1 MRLQGQEDGV
11 DIAELMIEAGFA
23 KKSVDNG
30 IFGLEAEVKFELLG
44 GKSGGVNQGKVVLR
58 QPNKEEILPLSA
70 EMMVKQDTTVAA
82 AILDKKIP
90 DLNDNVKEPFSAE
103 MMSKMGPDGG
113 NKNNDKIKVLSDAK
127 PGERGSSGAK
137 KSNNSEK

>member
-1 MRLQGQEDGV
+1 
-11 DIAELMIEAGFA
+11 
-23 KKSVDNG
+23 
-30 IFGLEAEVKFELLG
+30 
-44 GKSGGVNQGKVVLR
+44 
-58 QPNKEEILPLSA
+58 
-70 EMMVKQDTTVAA
+70 MMMKQDTTVAA

-127 PGERGSSGAK
+127 PGERGSSGGK

>member
-23 KKSVDNG
+23 KKSVDNC
-30 IFGLEAEVKFELLG
+30 IFGLEAEVEFELLG
-44 GKSGGVNQGKVVLR
+44 GKSGGVNLGKVVPR
-58 QPNKEEILPLSA
+58 QPNKEEILPPSA
-70 EMMVKQDTTVAA
+70 EMKQDNTVAA

>member
-30 IFGLEAEVKFELLG
+30 IFGLEAEVEFELLG
-44 GKSGGVNQGKVVLR
+44 GKSRGVNQGKVVPR
-58 QPNKEEILPLSA
+58 QPNKEEILPPSA
-70 EMMVKQDTTVAA
+70 EMKQDNTVAA

>member
-23 KKSVDNG
+23 KKSVDNC
-30 IFGLEAEVKFELLG
+30 IFGLEAEAELELLG
-44 GKSGGVNQGKVVLR
+44 SRGVNQGKVVPR
-58 QPNKEEILPLSA
+58 QPNKEEILPPSA
-70 EMMVKQDTTVAA
+70 EMMMKQDTTVAA

-127 PGERGSSGAK
+127 PWERGSSGAK